1 MIGNIIIAVYLH
13 ILKVKL
19 MNMFKY
25 HDLGQIDYSEAL
37 QIQTESFELLLQ
49 AKQNPE
55 YKASCK
61 LYLCEH
67 NPVITI
73 GKSGKDMNLLV
84 SESALL
90 KQGIAFYHVNRGGDI
105 TYHGP
110 GQITGYPIL
119 DLERYG
125 IGLKA
130 YIDRLEQL
138 IIDLLADYGLKG
150 ERMPSATGV
159 WLDTTD
165 PKRAR
170 KLCAIGVKSSRY
182 VTMHGFALNVN
193 TQLDAFK
200 LINPCGF
207 TNRGVTSIAQE
218 LGASLEIESVK
229 SRIVTLFAERFL

>member
-1 MIGNIIIAVYLH
+1 MVGNIIIAVYLH
-13 ILKVKL
+13 TLKVKL
-19 MNMFKY
+19 MHMFKY
-25 HDLGQIDYSEAL
+25 HDLGQIDYAEAL
-37 QIQTESFELLLQ
+37 QIQTESFELLLK
-49 AKQNPE
+49 AKQNAE
-55 YKASCK
+55 SDASCK

-110 GQITGYPIL
+110 GQITGYPIF

-150 ERMPSATGV
+150 ERMPGATGV

-207 TNRGVTSIAQE
+207 TDRGVTSIAQE
-218 LGASLEIESVK
+218 LGASVEIESVK
-229 SRIVTLFAERFL
+229 SRIATLFAERF

>member
-1 MIGNIIIAVYLH
+1 MVGNIIIAVYLYT
-13 ILKVKL
+13 LKVKL

-25 HDLGQIDYSEAL
+25 HDLGRVDYAEAL
-37 QIQTESFELLLQ
+37 QIQTESFELLLH

-55 YKASCK
+55 SKASCK

-84 SESALL
+84 SESTLL

-110 GQITGYPIL
+110 GQITGYPIF

-138 IIDLLADYGLKG
+138 IIDLLAAYGLKG
-150 ERMPSATGV
+150 ERMPGATGV
-159 WLDTTD
+159 WLDTMD

-207 TNRGVTSIAQE
+207 TDRGVTSIAQE
-218 LGASLEIESVK
+218 LGASVEIESVK
-229 SRIVTLFAERFL
+229 SRIATLFAERFL